1 MSRRSNVLPVG
12 RLAVRHRACPSATVC
27 GGCSNLAGAVTV
39 SPSNSSLEHDPAP
52 STASPSISEPLPT
65 VGGGSH
71 HARDARE
78 MLRERRLV
86 TTLARAD
93 PPMRLRKPAHSEPG
107 SLRAL
112 EQRAR
117 MRGRPTSSPGGP
129 RPVRVWRMPTMVS
142 FTHVA
147 PRSSQ
152 RAVGR
157 TGGLERY
164 KAVNTEREGFEPS
177 YREIPIT
184 VFETG
189 PRSRKRPW
197 LLGISPRE
205 RKR

>member
-142 FTHVA
+142 FTDVCGPIFA
-147 PRSSQ
+147 ASRRADGRPRALQ
-152 RAVGR
+152 GGQYGEGGIR
-157 TGGLERY
+157 TLVRM
-164 KAVNTEREGFEPS
+164 KPL
-177 YREIPIT
+177 T
-184 VFETG
+184 VSTRT
-189 PRSRKRPW
+189 PRSRRTRPHA
-197 LLGISPRE
+197 S
-205 RKR
+205 